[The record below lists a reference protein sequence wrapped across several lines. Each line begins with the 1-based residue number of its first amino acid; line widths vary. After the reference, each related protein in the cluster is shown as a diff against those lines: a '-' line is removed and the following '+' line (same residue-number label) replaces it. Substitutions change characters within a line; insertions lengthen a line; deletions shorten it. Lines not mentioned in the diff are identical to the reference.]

1 MIKNVVKVN
10 HERSVEAMF
19 DGCSGFVEVLSSM
32 QMRFSS
38 RKRHL
43 RSFVGNDRG
52 GSHLM

>member
-19 DGCSGFVEVLSSM
+19 DGCSDMLVLSRCM
-32 QMRFSS
+32 QMQFSS

-43 RSFVGNDRG
+43 RSFVGNGRG
-52 GSHLM
+52 GSHLT